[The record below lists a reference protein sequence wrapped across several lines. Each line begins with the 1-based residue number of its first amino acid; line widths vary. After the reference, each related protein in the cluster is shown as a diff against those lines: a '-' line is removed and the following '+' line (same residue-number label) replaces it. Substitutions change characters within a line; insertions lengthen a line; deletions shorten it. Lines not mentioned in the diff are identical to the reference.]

1 MQVERINAM
10 RALTGIV
17 TVALVFGSLVCPA
30 WADDVYTMELRSLAP
45 DVYLIQRPDPLREP
59 VEPNALFIVNA
70 TDVIVFEGG
79 GAPIVAERSIA
90 LIRSVTDKPVSHVI
104 NSHWHGDHNL
114 GNQAYRAEFPDVRI
128 VAHPETVMAM
138 TGPPMAYV
146 ERYVPMLTGLIEE
159 WGAEQAK
166 GELSPRRAELL
177 PSLVLMKDELART
190 TIVPPD
196 LLVSDR
202 LVLDRDEREIHILHL
217 GRGNTPGDLVLWLPG
232 ERILASGD
240 LVVHPIPYGFGS
252 FPLDWIAT
260 LDRLAGFDFDLLV
273 PGHGSV
279 QHDTAYI
286 RRLQALLTEVRRQV
300 GESVS
305 KGYDLETTREKLDLS
320 SFVDEFAGDDA
331 DARLKFDNWWTQ
343 PISRSAWLEA
353 SGEPITQGAADE
365 TG

>member
-1 MQVERINAM
+1 M
-10 RALTGIV
+10 
-17 TVALVFGSLVCPA
+17 ALVLSSFIGCAL
-30 WADDVYTMELRSLAP
+30 ADDVYTMELRTLAP
-45 DVYLIQRPDPLREP
+45 GVYLVQRPEPLREP
-59 VEPNALFIVNA
+59 VEPNALFIVN
-70 TDVIVFEGG
+70 TDDVIVFEGG

-114 GNQAYRAEFPDVRI
+114 GNQAYRAEFPDVKI
-128 VAHPETVMAM
+128 IAHPETLAAM

-159 WGAEQAK
+159 WSAEQAK
-166 GELSPRRAELL
+166 GELSPERAELL
-177 PSLVLMKDELART
+177 PSIVLMKDELART

-196 LLVSDR
+196 LLVTDR
-202 LVLDRDEREIHILHL
+202 LVLERGKREIHILHL

-240 LVVHPIPYGFGS
+240 LVVHPVPYGFGS

-260 LDRLAGFDFDLLV
+260 LDRLADFDFDLLV
-273 PGHGSV
+273 PGHGAV
-279 QHDTAYI
+279 QHDVAYI

-300 GESVS
+300 GESVAQ
-305 KGYDLETTREKLDLS
+305 GYDLEMTREKLDLS
-320 SFVDEFAGDDA
+320 SFVDEFAGNDA
-331 DARLKFDNWWTQ
+331 DARQKFDDWWAQ
-343 PISRSAWLEA
+343 PIARSAWHEA
-353 SGEPITQGAADE
+353 RGEPIRQGASDE